1 LSTLQGFEVSTRT
14 NRIMLCEQKGQIGIL
29 AAKNKDVD
37 DLNTKIQSQINGK
50 IHLRKSINSITDP
63 NEVIN
68 YPNKFLN

>member
-1 LSTLQGFEVSTRT
+1 MQRSEVSTGT
-14 NRIMLCEQKGQIGIL
+14 YRIMLCERKDKIAIL

-50 IHLRKSINSITDP
+50 IHLRKSNNSITDP